1 MQSRGLCRGSTR
13 EQNRHQTT
21 TRHHSNYPLSV
32 SILVFY
38 PPVVSITDGLSYF
51 FLHYITPLF
60 SIAAQSIRFNDLL
73 ILNHCTTKFQT
84 QRNMFHSNPNATPV
98 YTFFSPPLLNN
109 NGPRTNHT
117 TIYQPLLPS
126 FWFWS
131 TSKHERPLP
140 SRIVVVLRR

>member
-1 MQSRGLCRGSTR
+1 MSRLNTSKIGTK
-13 EQNRHQTT
+13 TT

-38 PPVVSITDGLSYF
+38 PLVVSITDGLSYF

-60 SIAAQSIRFNDLL
+60 SIAAHTIRFNDF
-73 ILNHCTTKFQT
+73 IPTNANPFQT
-84 QRNMFHSNPNATPV
+84 NETCSTQTQNATPV

-140 SRIVVVLRR
+140 SRIVVVL